1 MVHLIRP
8 QSITLDPSH
17 TRGTHIDEVRHISME
32 WVMGHGSRVTVSAVG
47 LQKIGKKS
55 FTFKVRPRPHSIRLT
70 NVSRQRCVSRRL
82 TRENT

>member
-32 WVMGHGSRVTVSAVG
+32 WVMGHGSRVTVSASVC
-47 LQKIGKKS
+47 KKS
-55 FTFKVRPRPHSIRLT
+55 EKSILYFEIRLVIKI
-70 NVSRQRCVSRRL
+70 NWD
-82 TRENT
+82 